1 MNILF
6 TRSIRSAWPALL
18 AALATGL
25 LSGCLSNSDNT
36 PITQVTS
43 PSGNAIQPAQVNLGA
58 QTIDLSNANGRVEI
72 LKNPLRI
79 RFFNSSNEL
88 VLEQVGSA
96 GGVFEA
102 GVSIDEPLGSDY
114 VPRRLLNAPFSYMVG
129 AEVAPQLRATP
140 WVGNYLTQ
148 ALLGIQYHGTEVLEA
163 NQTATGVELMIATND
178 PTGRLVQVNISPSD
192 NNSFEVQMAVL
203 PSQSVVMVADSF
215 VLRDEESFFGFGGRH
230 NAVNQRGNL
239 LTNFIQ
245 AQNIG
250 AGPLAPV
257 ANTAS
262 GQGEGYM
269 FPSGPDAA
277 YYISTAFASTGGYGF
292 MLDSTRPS
300 RYDLGASNSAAWQV
314 NVSGNEMTYL
324 VLPGAAKKALQGLS
338 GLQGRHRVPLQADL
352 GPTLSRAVR
361 VLSAQADDATS
372 YEAKIWDD
380 LAQIDAFKLPVKGYV
395 FEGWE
400 ILPRETSKT
409 IIKALHDRNIRAY
422 LYIRNYVGLDVANTE
437 RPEAFTEALQEGYV
451 VKDAAGL
458 PYLFGTPFGGLG
470 AAIDF
475 TNPEAVAWWEG
486 RIREML
492 IDLKADGFM
501 QDFGE
506 HIALDMH
513 FFDGSTGETMHNH
526 YPTVF
531 HQTTRKIIDDIERK
545 TGRHIFFWTRA
556 GYSGRQGSSG
566 FESSNFPGDETSDW
580 SRASGI
586 ASLTTD
592 MLSRGATGSYGYNTD
607 IGGYFDFHVGAADAE
622 LYTRWS
628 FWAALSPVFRVHN
641 SSSNGVRMPWFY
653 GEETLGHWRKAAEL
667 HLKAAPLIM
676 RLWQEAQTTGVPPV
690 RGLWVEYP
698 TDERARQEDQQWL
711 LGPDVLVAP
720 VVEQGA
726 TTRDV
731 YLPKGCWKHV
741 NSGTQF
747 EGPREITVP
756 APIDSLPY
764 FFKCGKNPF

>member
-1 MNILF
+1 MTSHLVRNTRQALPVLF
-6 TRSIRSAWPALL
+6 V
-18 AALATGL
+18 AALTVL
-25 LSGCLSNSDNT
+25 LTGCLSSDAST
-36 PITQVTS
+36 SAPRATS
-43 PSGNAIQPAQVNLGA
+43 PSGSAVQAAQVSMGE
-58 QTIDLSNANGRVEI
+58 QTIALSNANGRVEI
-72 LKNPLRI
+72 LRSPLRI
-79 RFFNSSNEL
+79 RFFNAVDEL
-88 VLEQVGSA
+88 VLEQVGYSA
-96 GGVFEA
+96 GAFEPGIA
-102 GVSIDEPLGSDY
+102 VDEPLGSDY
-114 VPRRLLNAPFSYMVG
+114 VPRRLLNAPLSFMVG
-129 AEVAPQLRATP
+129 AELAPQLRATP
-140 WVGNYLTQ
+140 WVGNYLAQ
-148 ALLGIQYHGTEVLEA
+148 SLLGLQYHGTEVLDA
-163 NQTATGVELMIATND
+163 KASGTGVALTIATND
-178 PTGRLVQVNISPSD
+178 PTGRVIDLEVKPAD
-192 NNSFEVQMAVL
+192 NNSFEVKMAVN
-203 PSQSVVMVADSF
+203 PAQGVVMVADSF
-215 VLRDEESFFGFGGRH
+215 VLRQEESFHGFGGRH

-262 GQGEGYM
+262 GKGEGYM

-277 YYISTAFASTGGYGF
+277 YYISTAFASSGGYGF

-300 RYDLGASNSAAWQV
+300 RYDLGSSNPDTWQV
-314 NVSGNEMTYL
+314 NVSGTEMTYL
-324 VLPGAAKKALQGLS
+324 VAPGAEKRALQSLS
-338 GLQGRHRVPLQADL
+338 GLQGRHRVPLQVDL

-361 VLSAQADDATS
+361 VLSAQADDAAS
-372 YEAKIWDD
+372 YEAKIMDD
-380 LAQIDAFKLPVKGYV
+380 LAKIDSFKLPVKGYV

-409 IIKALHDRNIRAY
+409 IIKTLHDRNIRAY

-437 RPEAFTEALQEGYV
+437 RPETFTEALQEGYV
-451 VKDAAGL
+451 VTDAAGL

-475 TNPEAVAWWEG
+475 TNPAANKWWEG

-492 IDLKADGFM
+492 VELGADGFM

-513 FFDGSTGETMHNH
+513 FFDGSTGQTMHNH
-526 YPTVF
+526 YPTLF
-531 HQTTRKIIDDIERK
+531 HQTTRKIIDDIEQK

-653 GEETLGHWRKAAEL
+653 GEQTLAYWRKAAEL

-676 RLWQEAQTTGVPPV
+676 QLWQEAQTTGVPPI
-690 RGLWVEYP
+690 RGMWVEYP
-698 TDERARQEDQQWL
+698 KDARARKEDQQWM

-720 VVEQGA
+720 VVVQGA
-726 TTRDV
+726 KSRKV
-731 YLPKGCWKHV
+731 YLPQGCWRHV
-741 NSGTQF
+741 DTGSQF
-747 EGPREITVP
+747 EGPKEVTVP

-764 FFKCGKNPF
+764 FFKCGTNPF